1 MNTLFAQVTGT
12 AAKAAPAQARP
23 AVANPPL
30 ANSPVAVPPLAR
42 IFVRDLVVMAV
53 IGIYDHEKRQAQ
65 RLRVNLDMM
74 VLDRQGQRRDDIA
87 DVVSYEDGVNIVRD
101 LAAQGHLNLVETF
114 AETVAQ
120 RLLKD
125 TRVHS
130 VTVRV
135 EKLDVFPDAASA
147 GIEIT
152 RQRG

>member
-1 MNTLFAQVTGT
+1 MNKLFAQVTGGP
-12 AAKAAPAQARP
+12 AKAVPVQSASP
-23 AVANPPL
+23 AVTHPP
-30 ANSPVAVPPLAR
+30 ALAR
-42 IFVRDLVVMAV
+42 IFVRDLVVMATV
-53 IGIYDHEKRQAQ
+53 GIYEHEKQKAQ

-74 VLDRQGQRRDDIA
+74 VLDRLGSRRDDIA
-87 DVVSYEDGVNIVRD
+87 DVVSYEDGVTIVRE

-120 RLLKD
+120 RLLAD
-125 TRVHS
+125 GRVHS

>member
-1 MNTLFAQVTGT
+1 MNKLFAQVTGT
-12 AAKAAPAQARP
+12 AAKAAPAQVRSP
-23 AVANPPL
+23 AVANPP
-30 ANSPVAVPPLAR
+30 VASSSLAR

-53 IGIYDHEKRQAQ
+53 IGIYEHEKQKAQ

-74 VLDRQGQRRDDIA
+74 VLDRLGLRRDDIA
-87 DVVSYEDGVNIVRD
+87 DVVSYEDGVTIVRE
-101 LAAQGHLNLVETF
+101 LAAQGHLHLVETF

-120 RLLKD
+120 RLLAD
-125 TRVHS
+125 GRVHS

>member
-1 MNTLFAQVTGT
+1 
-12 AAKAAPAQARP
+12 
-23 AVANPPL
+23 
-30 ANSPVAVPPLAR
+30 R
-42 IFVRDLVVMAV
+42 IFVRDLVVMAT
-53 IGIYDHEKRQAQ
+53 IGIYEHEKREAQ

-87 DVVSYEDGVNIVRD
+87 DVVSYEDGVKIVRD

-114 AETVAQ
+114 AETVAH
-120 RLLKD
+120 RLLAD
-125 TRVHS
+125 PRVHS